1 MVEQIGKRVGPPEII
16 RREGAFESIK
26 KARVRIACRHCGDIG
41 YRGADG
47 DRGADGV
54 DFPTIRLY
62 HSSNRA

>member
-47 DRGADGV
+47 DRGADG
-54 DFPTIRLY
+54 
-62 HSSNRA
+62 A